1 MILIAEAGAT
11 STRWR
16 AIDADGRVTC
26 ARSGGVNV
34 ATLARATVE
43 ERIAQAVAELNPA
56 GEPLQRVHF
65 YAAGMLA
72 DEVSSLFPGAEVEC
86 ASDLLAAA
94 RAVCGHAPGIAAI
107 LGTGSNSCFFDG
119 EKIVKNVH
127 SSGFI
132 LGDEGGGAALGRLFM
147 ADFLKGLVPQP
158 LSDAFAASF
167 PVDYLTVVREVSK
180 SPTPAA
186 YLGSFAPW
194 ILAHAAEPGYARD
207 LVVAN
212 FKAFCERC
220 LLQYD
225 VARWSVGVV
234 GGFGKAARDLFEPV
248 AAGYGIR
255 ISGFQDDIIDSLV
268 RYHYER

>member
-1 MILIAEAGAT
+1 MILVVEAGAT

-16 AIDADGRVTC
+16 AIGADGRVAKAHT
-26 ARSGGVNV
+26 GGVNV
-34 ATLARATVE
+34 ATIARAVVE
-43 ERIAQAVAELNPA
+43 ERVAKAVAELNPA
-56 GEPLQRVHF
+56 GERLERVHF
-65 YAAGMLA
+65 YAAGMLS
-72 DEVSSLFPGAEVEC
+72 DEVASLFPGTRVEC

-94 RAVCGHAPGIAAI
+94 RAVCNHEPGIAAI

-147 ADFLKGLVPQP
+147 SDFLKGLVPQA
-158 LSDAFAASF
+158 LSEEFTASF
-167 PVDYLTVVREVSK
+167 QVDYPTVVREVYK

-194 ILAHAAEPGYARD
+194 ILSHAGEPGYARD
-207 LVVAN
+207 LVEAN
-212 FKAFCERC
+212 FRAFCERC

-234 GGFGKAARDLFEPV
+234 GGFGKAAREWFEPV
-248 AAGYGIR
+248 AASYGIR

-268 RYHYER
+268 RYHYE

>member
-1 MILIAEAGAT
+1 MIVIAEAGAT

-16 AIDADGRVTC
+16 AIGAGGQVTK
-26 ARSGGVNV
+26 ARSEGVNV
-34 ATLARATVE
+34 ATIARATVE
-43 ERIAQAVAELNPA
+43 ERIALALAELNPD
-56 GEPLQRVHF
+56 GERLERVHF

-72 DEVSSLFPGAEVEC
+72 DEVSSLFPGADVEC

-119 EKIVKNVH
+119 EKIVRNVH

-132 LGDEGGGAALGRLFM
+132 LGDEGGGAALGRLFLS
-147 ADFLKGLVPQP
+147 DFLKGLVPQP
-158 LSDAFAASF
+158 LSDAFAVAF
-167 PVDYLTVVREVSK
+167 DVDYPTVVRQVYR
-180 SPTPAA
+180 SPAPAA

-194 ILAHAAEPGYARD
+194 ILGRAAEPGYARD
-207 LVVAN
+207 LVIAN
-212 FKAFCERC
+212 FEAFCTRC

-225 VARWSVGVV
+225 VASWPVGVV
-234 GGFGKAARDLFEPV
+234 GGFGKAARDLFGPV
-248 AAGYGIR
+248 AARYGIR
-255 ISGFQDDIIDSLV
+255 ISGYQDDIIDSLV

>member
-1 MILIAEAGAT
+1 MILIVEAGAT

-16 AIDADGRVTC
+16 AIDAAGRVTS

-34 ATLARATVE
+34 ATIARATVE

-56 GEPLQRVHF
+56 GEKLERVHF

-72 DEVSSLFPGAEVEC
+72 DEVSPLFPGARVEC

-119 EKIVKNVH
+119 ERIVKNVH

-147 ADFLKGLVPQP
+147 ADFLKGLVPQA
-158 LSDAFAASF
+158 LSEEFATAFQ
-167 PVDYLTVVREVSK
+167 VDYATVVRGVYQ

-194 ILAHAAEPGYARD
+194 ILSHAGEPGYARD

-225 VARWSVGVV
+225 IARWPVGVV
-234 GGFGKAARDLFEPV
+234 GGFGKAAREIFEPV

-255 ISGFQDDIIDSLV
+255 ISGFQDDIIDNLV
-268 RYHYER
+268 RYHYE

>member
-16 AIDADGRVTC
+16 AIDAAGRVTK
-26 ARSGGVNV
+26 ARSEGVNV
-34 ATLARATVE
+34 STIARATVE
-43 ERIAQAVAELNPA
+43 ERIARAVAELNPA
-56 GEPLQRVHF
+56 GERLERVHF
-65 YAAGMLA
+65 YAAGMLS
-72 DEVSSLFPGAEVEC
+72 DEVSALFPGVEVEC

-94 RAVCGHAPGIAAI
+94 RAVCGHREGIAAI

-119 EKIVKNVH
+119 ERIVKNVH

-132 LGDEGGGAALGRLFM
+132 LGDEGGGAALGRQFM
-147 ADFLKGLVPQP
+147 ADFLKGLVPRD
-158 LSDAFAASF
+158 LSDEFAASF
-167 PVDYLTVVREVSK
+167 PVDYATVVHEVYK
-180 SPTPAA
+180 SPAPAA

-194 ILAHAAEPGYARD
+194 ILERAGKPGYARD
-207 LVVAN
+207 LVTAN
-212 FKAFCERC
+212 FRDFCTRC

-225 VARWSVGVV
+225 VARYPVGVV
-234 GGFGKAARDLFEPV
+234 GGFGKAGREWLLPV
-248 AAGYGIR
+248 AAEYGIR

>member
-16 AIDADGRVTC
+16 AIDAAGHITR
-26 ARSGGVNV
+26 ARSEGVNV
-34 ATLARATVE
+34 ATIERATVE
-43 ERIAQAVAELNPA
+43 QRIRQAVAELNPG
-56 GEPLQRVHF
+56 GERLERVHF

-72 DEVSSLFPGAEVEC
+72 DEVSSLFPGVPVEC

-147 ADFLKGLVPQP
+147 ADFLKGLVPEA
-158 LSDAFAASF
+158 LAEDFAATY
-167 PVDYLTVVREVSK
+167 PVDYATVVREVYK
-180 SPTPAA
+180 SPAPAA

-194 ILAHAAEPGYARD
+194 ILQRAAEPGYARD
-207 LVVAN
+207 LVQAN
-212 FKAFCERC
+212 FRAFCTRC

-225 VARWSVGVV
+225 VSSYPVGVV
-234 GGFGKAARDLFEPV
+234 GGFGKAAQDLFLPI
-248 AAGYGIR
+248 AAEYGIR
-255 ISGFQDDIIDSLV
+255 VSCFQDDIIDSLV
-268 RYHYER
+268 QYHYER